1 MMNDS
6 TREIIEREI
15 KRLDQAISDAE
26 ANLAE
31 VKATETLMKADLA
44 AARLRRA
51 ELELDLAGSQPTQ
64 TNYNICNVTARE

>member
-31 VKATETLMKADLA
+31 VKATATRMKAALA
-44 AARLRRA
+44 ATRLRRA
-51 ELELDLAGSQPTQ
+51 ELELDLAGPQPTQ